1 MLGIDNDYYAY
12 CLDEVVGLWG
22 SHVTSELE
30 KIEGKNDKD
39 VKRKRERKL
48 LSLLQA
54 PDEVRF
60 KQMRR
65 PPTK

>member
-12 CLDEVVGLWG
+12 CLDEAVSMWG

-39 VKRKRERKL
+39 VRRKRERKL
-48 LSLLQA
+48 LALMQA
-54 PDEVRF
+54 PDELRF
-60 KQMRR
+60 KPMRR
-65 PPTK
+65 PPQK